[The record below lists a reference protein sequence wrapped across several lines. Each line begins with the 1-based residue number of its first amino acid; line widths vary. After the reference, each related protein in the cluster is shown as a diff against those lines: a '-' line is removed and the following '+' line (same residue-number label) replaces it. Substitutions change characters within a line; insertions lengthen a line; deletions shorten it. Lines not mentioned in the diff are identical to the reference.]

1 MTDDKYRAFH
11 EKSAVP
17 DLLAVY
23 GTLRR
28 RDLWRNLPRAAPKLH
43 FLGSGLIR
51 GRLFWQ
57 GRFPAL
63 VREYGITNVEVYRV
77 IDPSVWLDLDAY
89 EGFCPERPASS
100 LFQREPVRLFLSG
113 WLVWVYA
120 LNPAIPK
127 GAQLGCI
134 SHESTAQAIGG
145 SASVSNAG

>member
-1 MTDDKYRAFH
+1 M
-11 EKSAVP
+11 VP

-28 RDLWRNLPRAAPKLH
+28 RDLWRKLPGVVSKLH
-43 FLGSGLIR
+43 FLGPGLIR

-89 EGFCPERPASS
+89 EGFCPEHSASS
-100 LFQREPVRLFLSG
+100 LFRREPVRLFLSG

-127 GAQLGCI
+127 GAQLACI
-134 SHESTAQAIGG
+134 PRGSTAQAIGG
-145 SASVSNAG
+145 SVSVSNAG